1 MGENPAL
8 SAVIADKIITF
19 LTDNSWQIVLVISI
33 IIFRNALSQLLK
45 RIISFDFSFGGAKGR
60 LKATAS
66 EQKAGQPEK
75 IYALEEKIET
85 KEIKSEEKQI
95 EAKEKEDW
103 FSAMREAF
111 SNREFHQATSIF
123 ETYINGETDNDKKIQ
138 NEAIYLYFLYSKAGD
153 KSAIA
158 RLQRLIEKS
167 TNDEQKNRPL
177 FWLSL
182 CYERSKNYI
191 EAEKLWFSAIAEAT
205 DESKKTYFI
214 RNLAYVYKD
223 NNEADRA
230 IRLLEERIAD
240 VKTDEE
246 RTIVYK
252 AISDIEKKRGNELVA
267 ALALEKVIERNP
279 DDKDVLFDAAYSQA
293 NSELLFLAIN
303 NYDTLIRLDPENS
316 TALNNLGVAVAK
328 INLEL
333 KATEMYKRSVEKG
346 NTLAMANLAQRY
358 LNIGLV
364 EEADGLIKKALE
376 SDEPH
381 ENVPEVL
388 SRIKEKQ
395 ESEKTEWN
403 NVLTI
408 ATNFR
413 NFMRSYTSAYFNEYS
428 QLGKFSGV
436 WVNDDGQEVE
446 FNVQNHRLMADWIG
460 KQVGLSITAYK
471 HTLSG
476 TVHNNSAVLE
486 YKREPVDKTK
496 RYSLLGSFDTV
507 SLDCYAY
514 ITQDHNEM
522 HITAQ
527 YPRKDC
533 RLKFRKQNT

>member
-1 MGENPAL
+1 MGENPAQ
-8 SAVIADKIITF
+8 SMVIADKIIIF
-19 LTDNSWQIVLVISI
+19 LTDNIWQIVLVISI
-33 IIFRNALSQLLK
+33 VIFRNALSQFLK

-60 LKATAS
+60 LKATYS
-66 EQKAGQPEK
+66 EQKEEQPEK
-75 IYALEEKIET
+75 ISALEEKIET

-95 EAKEKEDW
+95 EAKEKESW
-103 FSAMREAF
+103 FSAMHKAF
-111 SNREFHQATSIF
+111 SKKEFQQATSIF
-123 ETYINGETDNDKKIQ
+123 EAYIKGETDNDMKIQ

-167 TNDEQKNRPL
+167 TNDNQKSLPL
-177 FWLSL
+177 FWLSS
-182 CYERSKNYI
+182 CYEHSKNYI
-191 EAEKLWFSAIAEAT
+191 EAEKLWSSAIAEAT
-205 DESKKTYFI
+205 DESEKTYFI

-230 IRLLEERIAD
+230 IGLLEERIAD

-246 RTIVYK
+246 RTLVYK
-252 AISDIEKKRGNELVA
+252 AISDIEKKRGNELIA

-328 INLEL
+328 INLEI

-346 NTLAMANLAQRY
+346 NTLAMANLAQCF

-364 EEADGLIKKALE
+364 EEADGLIKKALKN
-376 SDEPH
+376 DEPH
-381 ENVPEVL
+381 ENVPKVL
-388 SRIKEKQ
+388 SKIKEKQ
-395 ESEKTEWN
+395 EGEKTEWN
-403 NVLTI
+403 DILTM
-408 ATNFR
+408 ATNLR
-413 NFMRSYTSAYFNEYS
+413 NFMRSYTSAYFNDYS
-428 QLGKFSGV
+428 KLGTFSGV
-436 WVNDDGQEVE
+436 WVNDEGQEVE
-446 FNVQNHRLMADWIG
+446 FNVYNQRLMADWIE
-460 KQVGLSITAYK
+460 KPVGLSSTAYK

-486 YKREPVDKTK
+486 YKKEPVDKTK
-496 RYSLLGSFDTV
+496 RFSLLGSFDTV
-507 SLDCYAY
+507 SHNCYAY
-514 ITQDHNEM
+514 ITKDNNEM

-527 YPRKDC
+527 NPRKDY
-533 RLKFRKQNT
+533 RLKFRKENS

>member
-8 SAVIADKIITF
+8 SAVIADKIFAF
-19 LTDNSWQIVLVISI
+19 LKDIIWPIVLVTSI

-60 LKATAS
+60 LKAVAS
-66 EQKAGQPEK
+66 EQKEGQPEK
-75 IYALEEKIET
+75 ISALEEKIET

-95 EAKEKEDW
+95 EAKEKESW
-103 FSAMREAF
+103 FSAMHEAF
-111 SNREFHQATSIF
+111 SKNEFQQATSIF
-123 ETYINGETDNDKKIQ
+123 EAYIKGETDNDKKIQ

-153 KSAIA
+153 TSAIA

-167 TNDEQKNRPL
+167 TNDNQKSHPL

-182 CYERSKNYI
+182 CYKHSKNYI
-191 EAEKLWFSAIAEAT
+191 EAEKLWSSAIAEAR
-205 DESKKTYFI
+205 DESEKTDFI
-214 RNLAYVYKD
+214 RNLAYCYKY
-223 NNEADRA
+223 NNKADCA
-230 IRLLEERIAD
+230 IGLLEKRITD
-240 VKTDEE
+240 VKTDKE
-246 RTIVYK
+246 RTLIYK
-252 AISDIEKKRGNELVA
+252 AISDIEKERGNELVA

-293 NSELLFLAIN
+293 NAELLFLAIN

-316 TALNNLGVAVAK
+316 TALNNLGVAAAK
-328 INLEL
+328 INLEI

-364 EEADGLIKKALE
+364 EEADCLIKKALKD
-376 SDEPH
+376 DEPH
-381 ENVPEVL
+381 ENVPHVL
-388 SRIKEKQ
+388 SKIKEKQ
-395 ESEKTEWN
+395 DGEKKEWN

-428 QLGKFSGV
+428 KLGKFSGV

-446 FNVQNHRLMADWIG
+446 FNVQNQRLMAEWTG
-460 KQVGLSITAYK
+460 KYVGLISTVYK
-471 HTLSG
+471 HKLSG

-486 YKREPVDKTK
+486 FKREPVDKTK
-496 RYSLLGSFDTV
+496 MTILTGLFDTV
-507 SLDCYAY
+507 SQDCYAY
-514 ITQDHNEM
+514 ITHDHNEM

-527 YPRKDC
+527 DPRKDC